1 MVDHVLSLC
10 YLADCQNVRAH
21 YNGTQIEWSRQHKE
35 TQRSPE
41 RAVLSQLIENT

>member
-1 MVDHVLSLC
+1 MC
-10 YLADCQNVRAH
+10 YH
-21 YNGTQIEWSRQHKE
+21 YATSQIAKMLGPIIMATQIEWSRQHKE